1 VIAKRVDRVRP
12 PVWIVAHEGYW
23 AVAKTYHLTPLRR
36 LANVLMRL
44 LLRVGLAPR
53 TTMLLTVPG
62 RRSGTPRSTPVTL
75 VEEDG
80 QRWLVAPYGPV
91 GWVHNARAAGQV
103 ELSRG
108 RRSETVR
115 VRELGPEAAAPI
127 LKAYVERVP
136 ITRPY
141 FDAAPDAPLAAFA
154 AEASRHPVFQ
164 VVHSPR

>member
-1 VIAKRVDRVRP
+1 MAKSYR
-12 PVWIVAHEGYW
+12 
-23 AVAKTYHLTPLRR
+23 LTPLRR
-36 LANVLMRL
+36 FANVLMRL
-44 LLRVGLAPR
+44 LLRLGLAPR

-62 RRSGTPRSTPVTL
+62 RRSGTPRSTPVTV

-80 QRWLVAPYGPV
+80 QRWLVAPYGSV

-103 ELSRG
+103 TLSRG
-108 RRSETVR
+108 RHPETVR
-115 VRELGPEAAAPI
+115 VKELAPEAAAPI

-154 AEASRHPVFQ
+154 AEAPRHPVFQ
-164 VVHSPR
+164 IIP

>member
-1 VIAKRVDRVRP
+1 MAR
-12 PVWIVAHEGYW
+12 
-23 AVAKTYHLTPLRR
+23 TYRLTPLRR
-36 LANVLMRL
+36 LANGLMRL
-44 LLRVGLAPR
+44 LLRLGLAPR

-75 VEEDG
+75 VEENG

-103 ELSRG
+103 ALSRG
-108 RRSETVR
+108 RRFETVQ
-115 VRELGPEAAAPI
+115 VKELAPEAAAPI

-141 FDAAPDAPLAAFA
+141 FDAAPDAPLTAFV
-154 AEASRHPVFQ
+154 AEATKHPVFQ
-164 VVHSPR
+164 VVP

>member
-1 VIAKRVDRVRP
+1 MAKSYRR
-12 PVWIVAHEGYW
+12 
-23 AVAKTYHLTPLRR
+23 TLLRR
-36 LANVLMRL
+36 VANVLMT
-44 LLRVGLAPR
+44 LLRRLGLAPR

-62 RRSGTPRSTPVTL
+62 RRSGTPRLTPVTL
-75 VEEDG
+75 VEQDG

-108 RRSETVR
+108 RHTETVR
-115 VRELGPEAAAPI
+115 VKELAPEAAAPV

-141 FDAAPDAPLAAFA
+141 FDVPPDAPLAAFV
-154 AEASRHPVFQ
+154 AEASKHPVFQ
-164 VVHSPR
+164 VIP

>member
-1 VIAKRVDRVRP
+1 MARSYR
-12 PVWIVAHEGYW
+12 
-23 AVAKTYHLTPLRR
+23 LTRLRR
-36 LANVLMRL
+36 FANGLMRQ
-44 LLRVGLAPR
+44 LLRLGLAPR

-62 RRSGTPRSTPVTL
+62 RRSGAPRSTPITL

-91 GWVHNARAAGQV
+91 GWVHNARAAGEV

-108 RRSETVR
+108 RHTETVR
-115 VRELGPEAAAPI
+115 VKELGPEAAAPV

-141 FDAAPDAPLAAFA
+141 FDAAPDAPLAAFVG
-154 AEASRHPVFQ
+154 EATRHPVFQ
-164 VVHSPR
+164 ILP

>member
-1 VIAKRVDRVRP
+1 VIAKREDRIRP
-12 PVWIVAHEGYW
+12 PVRIVAHEGHC
-23 AVAKTYHLTPLRR
+23 AMAKTYHPTLLRR
-36 LANVLMRL
+36 VANVLMRL
-44 LLRVGLAPR
+44 LLRLGLAPR
-53 TTMLLTVPG
+53 STMLLTVPG

-103 ELSRG
+103 KLSRG

-115 VRELGPEAAAPI
+115 VKELAPGAAAPI

-136 ITRPY
+136 ITRSY
-141 FDAAPDAPLAAFA
+141 FDVTPDAPLAAFV
-154 AEASRHPVFQ
+154 AEAPQHPVFQ
-164 VVHSPR
+164 ILP

>member
-1 VIAKRVDRVRP
+1 VIAKREDRIRP
-12 PVWIVAHEGYW
+12 PVRIVAHEGYC
-23 AVAKTYHLTPLRR
+23 AMAKTYHPTLLRR
-36 LANVLMRL
+36 FANGLMRL
-44 LLRVGLAPR
+44 LLRLGLAPR
-53 TTMLLTVPG
+53 TTVLLTVPG

-91 GWVHNARAAGQV
+91 GWVRNARAAGQV
-103 ELSRG
+103 QLSRG

-115 VRELGPEAAAPI
+115 LQELAPEAAAPI
-127 LKAYVERVP
+127 LKTYVERVP

-154 AEASRHPVFQ
+154 AEVPRHPVFQ
-164 VVHSPR
+164 IVP